1 MNTQIDFRYTFIS
14 PKAIRAAVWDTSHTF
29 LWNIKELQKVI
40 KKIILYNIE
49 ILEFQ
54 YNLLEKLQKRQDY
67 RVIKQIERD
76 IKIIEERLE
85 IYRELDNISK
95 LDYRLEIY
103 REFEN
108 ISK

>member
-1 MNTQIDFRYTFIS
+1 MNTKIDFRYTFIS
-14 PKAIRAAVWDTSHTF
+14 PKAIRIATWDTSHTF
-29 LWNIKELQKVI
+29 LWNLKELQKVI

-76 IKIIEERLE
+76 IKVIEERL
-85 IYRELDNISK
+85 D
-95 LDYRLEIY
+95 IY
-103 REFEN
+103 REFDK
-108 ISK
+108 IVQL